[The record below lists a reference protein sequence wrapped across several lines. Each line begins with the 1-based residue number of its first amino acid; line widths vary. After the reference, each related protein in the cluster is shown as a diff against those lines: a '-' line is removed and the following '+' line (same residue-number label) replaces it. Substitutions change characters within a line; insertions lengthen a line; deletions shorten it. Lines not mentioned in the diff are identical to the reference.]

1 MQIQPHLCFE
11 GRCEEALEFYR
22 TALGAEVTFL
32 IRFKEM
38 PGPHPPGA
46 IPPGGEN
53 KVMHASFRLGD
64 ATVLASD
71 GNCSGRPGFAG
82 IQLALQVSDVATA
95 GRLFA
100 GLSDGG
106 QVKMPLGKTIWS
118 PGFGMVNDKFGVEWM
133 VNVASSGPAAA

>member
-53 KVMHASFRLGD
+53 KVMHATFRVGGS
-64 ATVLASD
+64 TVLASD
-71 GNCSGRPGFAG
+71 GHCTGRPNFQGV
-82 IQLALQVSDVATA
+82 QLALQVPDVATA

-100 GLSDGG
+100 ALAEGG
-106 QVKMPLGKTIWS
+106 QVKMPLGPTFWS
-118 PGFGMVNDKFGVEWM
+118 PGFGMVTDRFGVEWM
-133 VNVASSGPAAA
+133 VNAAGPAPA